1 MPANRL
7 SSGPRIVLKHTC
19 GSAQQFFVVTLGR
32 TSPRTAH
39 PKSCKARERERE
51 NNAQAHNQGPCCAG
65 VHFQMT
71 QASDVTMARNRTRE
85 GGGDLL
91 IEAGWQNARALL

>member
-19 GSAQQFFVVTLGR
+19 GGAQQFFVVTLGR

-39 PKSCKARERERE
+39 PKSCKARERERTTPRR
-51 NNAQAHNQGPCCAG
+51 ATKG
-65 VHFQMT
+65 
-71 QASDVTMARNRTRE
+71 
-85 GGGDLL
+85 L
-91 IEAGWQNARALL
+91 ARAKGERLA